1 MSLSPLE
8 KIMLGLDIVPVQ
20 TYDRPVR
27 PDFHL
32 SKKEIAS
39 DIEEACSMA
48 KGHRADL
55 IGFDGCSQRRG
66 RRLIVTAAI
75 FAIWRCRW
83 LGRHRFDRRRAAPI
97 SMAMFGGAV
106 IFAEK

>member
-1 MSLSPLE
+1 
-8 KIMLGLDIVPVQ
+8 MLGLDIVPVQ

-75 FAIWRCRW
+75 FAFGVVVGLGGIALTAEGLHQFQWRC
-83 LGRHRFDRRRAAPI
+83 LAAR
-97 SMAMFGGAV
+97 
-106 IFAEK
+106 